1 MKKWKRLLFG
11 LLAAAMA
18 AAAVPVPGESEVWA
32 AYKNMND
39 NEFISVEKITA
50 TKTGR
55 VANITFKFT
64 NTSDYDLENVK
75 VGFSNYDVDFLDDSE
90 TLESNFQFPFEITM
104 GMFDEA
110 NMKKLGTVK
119 AGKSKNVTLSA
130 RVRRDIKEG
139 YYCFPVRAFGDNFDM
154 VDEYV
159 NIWVSVAT
167 SEDEDDDEETGDL
180 DMVLGEGQNTPDGTY
195 PNVMNFDVN
204 MRNASNF
211 TAYDV
216 VVTLEMSEDD
226 TKYPFE
232 INDANYDRRFEKVE
246 PEETV
251 ALNYSMAIREDTYS
265 GYYPIK
271 ATIKYRDNSTH
282 TGEYLQI
289 ERTFYVRI
297 HNKEEEDELGEF
309 NENDRTQARIIVD
322 SFETIPAEIVAGIEF
337 ELVLRMKNA
346 SAGIPASNILF
357 SLESEKADD
366 SAVFTTETGSSS
378 YTVNSLG
385 AGEVTELRVKM
396 KSRAGVEQRSYSLT
410 INETYDSPEYKN
422 ANNKV
427 VIDIPVKQIP
437 RLSVG
442 TIDVM
447 PDSITVGGETN
458 VMFPVNNTGK
468 VTLYNVTASFA
479 GDSIVPSDSY
489 VGNIE
494 PGQTGNVD
502 AMVRGAAPTM
512 DDGKI
517 QITVSYEDENGEV
530 STLEKEMTLFVTE
543 DIPMDYGDMDV
554 GNMTD
559 VETDQGF
566 FSRYKTGILLAA
578 VLIIGGG
585 GGLTAYRKHKKK
597 KQQQAEEEAID
608 DEIS

>member
-11 LLAAAMA
+11 LLAAVTA
-18 AAAVPVPGESEVWA
+18 AAAVPAAGENTAWA

-50 TKTGR
+50 AKTGK

-75 VGFSNYDVDFLDDSE
+75 VGFSSYDVDFLDDDE

-104 GMFDEA
+104 GMFDEE
-110 NMKKLGTVK
+110 NMKELGTVK

-154 VDEYV
+154 ADEYV

-167 SEDEDDDEETGDL
+167 SEDDVDDEETGDL

-204 MRNASNF
+204 MRNASTF

-216 VVTLEMSEDD
+216 VVSLEMSEDD

-232 INDANYDRRFEKVE
+232 INDANYDRRFEKVDSG
-246 PEETV
+246 ETV

-271 ATIKYRDNSTH
+271 AIIKYRDNSTH

-297 HNKEEEDELGEF
+297 HNKEEEDDLGEF

-322 SFETIPAEIVAGIEF
+322 SFETIPAEIIAGDEF

-346 SAGIPASNILF
+346 SSGIPASNILF

-366 SAVFTTETGSSS
+366 SAVFTTETGASS

-396 KSRAGVEQRSYSLT
+396 KSRAGVDQRSYSLT

-422 ANNKV
+422 AANKV
-427 VIDIPVKQIP
+427 VIDIPVRQIP

-447 PDSITVGGETN
+447 PESITVGGETN

-502 AMVRGAAPTM
+502 AMVKGAAPTM

-517 QITVSYEDENGEV
+517 QITISYEDENGEV
-530 STLEKEMTLFVTE
+530 STVDKEMSLFVTE
-543 DIPMDYGDMDV
+543 DVPMDYGDMDV
-554 GNMTD
+554 GNTTD

-566 FSRYKTGILLAA
+566 FASHKTGIFLAA
-578 VLIIGGG
+578 AVIAGGG
-585 GGLTAYRKHKKK
+585 AGIVLFRKHKKK
-597 KQQQAEEEAID
+597 KQQQAEEEAVD

>member
-11 LLAAAMA
+11 LLAAATA
-18 AAAVPVPGESEVWA
+18 AAAMPVPGESEVWA

-322 SFETIPAEIVAGIEF
+322 SFETIPAEIVAGNEF

-346 SAGIPASNILF
+346 STGIPASNILF

-385 AGEVTELRVKM
+385 AGEVTELRVKI

-566 FSRYKTGILLAA
+566 FSRHKTGILLAA

>member
-11 LLAAAMA
+11 LLAAATVFGS
-18 AAAVPVPGESEVWA
+18 VPLSGENEAWA

-50 TKTGR
+50 TKTGQ

-64 NTSDYDLENVK
+64 NTGDYDLENVK
-75 VGFSNYDVDFLDDSE
+75 VGFSSYDVDFLDDSE

-104 GMFDEA
+104 GMFDEE
-110 NMKKLGTVK
+110 NMKELGTVK

-154 VDEYV
+154 ADEYV

-167 SEDEDDDEETGDL
+167 STDEEDDEETGDL
-180 DMVLGEGQNTPDGTY
+180 DMVLGEGQSTPDGTY

-204 MRNASNF
+204 MRNASTF

-216 VVTLEMSEDD
+216 VASLEMSEDD

-232 INDANYDRRFEKVE
+232 INDVNYDRRFEKVE
-246 PEETV
+246 PGETV

-271 ATIKYRDNSTH
+271 TIIKYRDNSTH

-297 HNKEEEDELGEF
+297 HNKEEEDDLGEF

-322 SFETIPAEIVAGIEF
+322 SFETIPAEIVAGDEF

-346 SAGIPASNILF
+346 SSNIPASNILF
-357 SLESEKADD
+357 SLESEKADE

-385 AGEVTELRVKM
+385 AGEVTELRIRM
-396 KSRAGVEQRSYSLT
+396 KSRPGVDQRSYSLT
-410 INETYDSPEYKN
+410 INETYDSPEFKN
-422 ANNKV
+422 ATNKV

-437 RLSVG
+437 RLSIG
-442 TIDVM
+442 TIEVM
-447 PDSITVGGETN
+447 PENITVGGETN

-479 GDSIVPSDSY
+479 GDSIVPSESY

-502 AMVRGAAPTM
+502 AMVRGAAATM

-530 STLEKEMTLFVTE
+530 SSVEKEMTLFVSE
-543 DIPMDYGDMDV
+543 EMPVDYGEIDA
-554 GNMTD
+554 GNTTD
-559 VETDQGF
+559 VEAEQGF
-566 FSRYKTGILLAA
+566 FARHKTGVILAA
-578 VLIIGGG
+578 VLAAGGA
-585 GGLTAYRKHKKK
+585 GLIVYRKYKRKKM
-597 KQQQAEEEAID
+597 QQAEEEAID

>member
-11 LLAAAMA
+11 LLAAVTA
-18 AAAVPVPGESEVWA
+18 AAAVPAAGENTAWA

-50 TKTGR
+50 AKTGK

-75 VGFSNYDVDFLDDSE
+75 VGFSSYDVDFLDDDE

-104 GMFDEA
+104 GMFDEE
-110 NMKKLGTVK
+110 NMKELGTVK

-154 VDEYV
+154 ADEYV

-167 SEDEDDDEETGDL
+167 SEDDDDDEETGDL

-204 MRNASNF
+204 MRNASTF

-216 VVTLEMSEDD
+216 VVSLEMSEDD

-232 INDANYDRRFEKVE
+232 INDANYDRRFEKVDSG
-246 PEETV
+246 ETV

-265 GYYPIK
+265 GYYPIQ
-271 ATIKYRDNSTH
+271 AIIKYRDNSTH

-297 HNKEEEDELGEF
+297 HNKEEEDDLGEF

-322 SFETIPAEIVAGIEF
+322 SFETIPAEIIAGDEF

-346 SAGIPASNILF
+346 SSGIPASNILF

-366 SAVFTTETGSSS
+366 SAVFTTETGASS

-396 KSRAGVEQRSYSLT
+396 KSRAGVDQRSYSLT

-422 ANNKV
+422 AANKV
-427 VIDIPVKQIP
+427 VIDIPVRQIP

-447 PDSITVGGETN
+447 PESITVGGETN

-502 AMVRGAAPTM
+502 AMVKGAAPTM

-517 QITVSYEDENGEV
+517 QITISYEDENGEV
-530 STLEKEMTLFVTE
+530 STVDKEMSLFVTE
-543 DIPMDYGDMDV
+543 DVPMDYGDMDV
-554 GNMTD
+554 GNTTD

-566 FSRYKTGILLAA
+566 FASHKTGIFLAA
-578 VLIIGGG
+578 AVIAGGG
-585 GGLTAYRKHKKK
+585 AGIVLFRKHKKK
-597 KQQQAEEEAID
+597 KQQQAEEEAVD

>member
-11 LLAAAMA
+11 LLAAVTA
-18 AAAVPVPGESEVWA
+18 AAAVPAAGENTAWA

-50 TKTGR
+50 AKTGK

-75 VGFSNYDVDFLDDSE
+75 VGFSSYDVDFLDDDE

-104 GMFDEA
+104 GMFDEE
-110 NMKKLGTVK
+110 NMKELGTVK

-154 VDEYV
+154 ADEYV

-167 SEDEDDDEETGDL
+167 SEDDDDDEETGDL

-204 MRNASNF
+204 MRNASTF

-216 VVTLEMSEDD
+216 VVSLEMSEDD

-232 INDANYDRRFEKVE
+232 INDANYDRRFEKVDSG
-246 PEETV
+246 ETV

-271 ATIKYRDNSTH
+271 AIIKYRDNSTH

-297 HNKEEEDELGEF
+297 HNKEEEDDLGEF

-322 SFETIPAEIVAGIEF
+322 SFETIPAEIIAGDEF

-346 SAGIPASNILF
+346 SSGIPASNILF

-366 SAVFTTETGSSS
+366 SAVFTTETGASS

-396 KSRAGVEQRSYSLT
+396 KSRAGVDQRSYSLT

-422 ANNKV
+422 AANKV
-427 VIDIPVKQIP
+427 VIDIPVRQIP

-447 PDSITVGGETN
+447 PESITVGGETN

-502 AMVRGAAPTM
+502 AMVKGAAPTM

-517 QITVSYEDENGEV
+517 QITISYEDENGEV
-530 STLEKEMTLFVTE
+530 STVDKEMSLFVTE
-543 DIPMDYGDMDV
+543 DVPMDYGDMDV
-554 GNMTD
+554 GNTTD

-566 FSRYKTGILLAA
+566 FASHKTGIFLAA
-578 VLIIGGG
+578 AVIAGGG
-585 GGLTAYRKHKKK
+585 AGIVLFRKHKKK
-597 KQQQAEEEAID
+597 KQQQAEEEAVD